1 MKQKG
6 KQMLRQNLEEF
17 PHLNKING
25 AKKTQEADESQH
37 PLLSKISD
45 STKFLIVRLPNQD
58 CLNFGVAHR

>member
-25 AKKTQEADESQH
+25 AKK
-37 PLLSKISD
+37 
-45 STKFLIVRLPNQD
+45 
-58 CLNFGVAHR
+58 